1 MTVADH
7 IINELVY
14 DRTQTYPETRYTPA
28 EYTLYCLEC
37 GREDGDEHVDGCK
50 LGIVEEFMCKHGFA
64 IERWARLACKK
75 WQQ

>member
-1 MTVADH
+1 MSIAERSSSDP
-7 IINELVY
+7 VY
-14 DRTQTYPETRYTPA
+14 GRVLTYPETRYTPA

-50 LGIVEEFMCKHGFA
+50 LGIVEEFMVKHGFA
-64 IERWARLACKK
+64 IEQWARHDCKK

>member
-1 MTVADH
+1 MSIADR

-28 EYTLYCLEC
+28 EYTLYCNEC
-37 GREDGDEHVDGCK
+37 GVEDGDEHRDGCK
-50 LGIVEEFMCKHGFA
+50 LAVVEEFMVKHGFA
-64 IERWARLACKK
+64 IERWARHDCKQ